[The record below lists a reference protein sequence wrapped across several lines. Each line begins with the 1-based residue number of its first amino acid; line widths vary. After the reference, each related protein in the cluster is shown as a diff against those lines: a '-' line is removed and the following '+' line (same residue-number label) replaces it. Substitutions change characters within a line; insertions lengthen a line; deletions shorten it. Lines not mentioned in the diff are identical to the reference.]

1 MDHPKPKTFEE
12 ALDRIAA
19 LEKEISNSKLF
30 QISEERYRK
39 MFELDTDAI
48 VVFDPISGFFVEANP
63 SACDFFRYNK
73 NELLGMTPYSLS
85 PEYQPDGQ
93 HSKEAA
99 MFYIMET
106 IKTGACIFDWTHKDK
121 FGEAIPCEIHTI
133 ALPYFDGSLHVR
145 GLIKDKRKV
154 LELEK
159 QIIKNKDLI
168 TRITETLPGILYILN
183 LEESSYTY
191 FNNNFE
197 NLLGYQETEFSSFN
211 STDLLNSHIHPEDT
225 DNLREHLQIILN
237 NPNIHSKELEFRL
250 RKKTGEYLWLHTW
263 ETVFRLNKTTGK
275 VEEILGIAQ
284 DVTKLKQQEI
294 YLKENDFRFKT
305 IAEQTGLIVYEYD
318 IPSGKI
324 YWEGAIK
331 EVLGYTKMEFDPDIS
346 GWEKLIHPDD
356 LFRVQKNLESSIQ
369 NEISF
374 KDTYRFKTKAGNYID
389 INERGVYVKGDHFHS
404 TRMFGVLEDVT
415 AKRLAEEEIRRSEE
429 RFRIV
434 AEQTGQMLYEVDMT
448 TENII
453 WAGAITK
460 VTGYSE
466 EEFKVFNLTEWFNS
480 IHPDERENS
489 KLLYE
494 SAKIGS
500 GIYNDIYRFRRKDGS
515 YIYLEDRGTFLK
527 NDFGKITHMF
537 GVMEDVNEKRLYE
550 EELKSSEERFRTFY
564 QLTNEPVL
572 IIDPSDGKI
581 LDTNPALHT
590 LFEFEKHEILGYSLD
605 KLFSRPSLIKD
616 LTVNLDDS
624 VVPISVEGIT
634 INGKRIPLLVS
645 GRLFIIGKQERFLLS
660 VLDLSS
666 LKEAETLRRAIQDIE
681 ERNRLIQDQ
690 KAELEFA
697 IDTLKKTQNK
707 LILSEKMA
715 SLGQLI
721 AGIAHEINN
730 PIGAMKASS
739 ELIQDSLE
747 NLQSNLH
754 HFIQLF
760 KASPEN
766 ILEEVKEW
774 IQVSSRLDN
783 MRHGMEARKLKKNL
797 TEELNLLNVKNPS
810 YIADEIVDMGIQDS
824 LDQIKSFT
832 KYQDFYEIFTFGMYH
847 IRSFQ
852 HLNSIRESIGR
863 IAKIVYAL
871 KNFSHIDISGMKT
884 LTNIV
889 KNLETVLTIHQNQ
902 LKKGI
907 EVIKEFEDCPDI
919 PCYADD
925 LMQAWTNLIF
935 NAIQAMNY
943 KGTLTIKIKNM
954 ENYITVSIKDTGF
967 GIPLEI
973 QPRIFEPFFTTKAPG
988 EGSGL
993 GLDIVKRVIEK
1004 HEGEIRFLTSK
1015 NGTEFQIFLPK

>member
-1 MDHPKPKTFEE
+1 MDHPKPTTLED
-12 ALDRIAA
+12 ALHRISE
-19 LEKEISNSKLF
+19 LEKKITDSKLF

-39 MFELDTDAI
+39 MFELDKDAI
-48 VVFDPISGFFVEANP
+48 VVFDPISGLFVEANP
-63 SACDFFRYNK
+63 SACEFFQYTK
-73 NELLGMTPYSLS
+73 EELSGMTPYGLS
-85 PEYQPDGQ
+85 PEFQPNGMSSQDSALQ
-93 HSKEAA
+93 
-99 MFYIMET
+99 YIQQT
-106 IKTGACIFDWTHKDK
+106 IENGSCVFEWSHKNK
-121 FGEAIPCEIHTI
+121 SGEIIPCEIRTV
-133 ALPYFDGSLHVR
+133 ALPYFDGNIHVR

-159 QIIKNKDLI
+159 QILDNKDLI
-168 TRITETLPGILYILN
+168 TRITKTLPGILYILN
-183 LEESSYTY
+183 LENQSYTY

-197 NLLGYQETEFSSFN
+197 TLLGYRETEFSSFT
-211 STDLLNSHIHPEDT
+211 STDILNYHVHPEDT
-225 DNLREHLQIILN
+225 DNLREHLQILLE

-250 RKKTGEYLWLHTW
+250 RKKSGDYLWLHTW
-263 ETVFRLNKTTGK
+263 ETIFRTNNKTGK

-284 DVTKLKQQEI
+284 DVTNVKEQEI
-294 YLKENDFRFKT
+294 HLKENDFRFKT
-305 IAEQTGLIVYEYD
+305 ISEQTGLIVYEYD

-324 YWEGAIK
+324 YWEGAIR
-331 EVLGYTKMEFDPDIS
+331 ELLGYSRQEFNVDIL
-346 GWEKLIHPDD
+346 GWAKLVHPDD
-356 LFRVQKNLESSIQ
+356 LFRVQKNLEFCIQ
-369 NEISF
+369 NEKSF
-374 KDTYRFKTKAGNYID
+374 QDTYRFKTKEGKYID
-389 INERGVYVKGDHFHS
+389 IDERGVYVKGDHFHS

-415 AKRLAEEEIRRSEE
+415 SKRLAEEEIRKSEE

-434 AEQTGQMLYEVDMT
+434 AEQTGQMLYEVDV
-448 TENII
+448 ESERII

-460 VTGYSE
+460 VTGYTA
-466 EEFKVFNLTEWFNS
+466 EEFQSFHLNDWFNL
-480 IHPDERENS
+480 IHPDERES
-489 KLLYE
+489 SRLLFE
-494 SAKIGS
+494 SAKSGS
-500 GIYNDIYRFRRKDGS
+500 GIYSDVYRFKKKDGD
-515 YIYLEDRGTFLK
+515 YIFLEDRGVFLK
-527 NDFGKITHMF
+527 NSLGKSTHMF
-537 GVMEDVNEKRLYE
+537 GVMEDVHGKRLYE

-564 QLTNEPVL
+564 QLTNEPVI

-590 LFEFEKHEILGYSLD
+590 LFDFEKQEILNSSID

-616 LTVNLDDS
+616 LTANLNEPIT
-624 VVPISVEGIT
+624 PISVEGIT
-634 INGKRIPLLVS
+634 KSGSSIPLLVS
-645 GRLFIIGKQERFLLS
+645 GRLFIIGKQERFLIS
-660 VLDLSS
+660 ALDLSS
-666 LKEAETLRRAIQDIE
+666 LKEAETLRRAIQDIA
-681 ERNRLIQDQ
+681 ERNRLIQEQ
-690 KAELEFA
+690 KAELEVA

-754 HFIQLF
+754 RFIQLF
-760 KASPEN
+760 KTSPETV
-766 ILEEVKEW
+766 LEEVKEW

-783 MRHGMEARKLKKNL
+783 MRHGMEARKLKKTI
-797 TEELNLLNVKNPS
+797 TEELNILNIRNPS
-810 YIADEIVDMGIQDS
+810 YIADEIVDLGIQDS
-824 LDQIKSFT
+824 LDQIKSFS
-832 KYQDFYEIFTFGMYH
+832 KHRSFYEIFTFGMYH

-871 KNFSHIDISGMKT
+871 KNFSHIDISGMKAP
-884 LTNIV
+884 TNIA

-902 LKKGI
+902 LKKGV

-943 KGTLTIKIKNM
+943 KGTITIGIQNTDT
-954 ENYITVSIKDTGF
+954 NVIISIKDTGP
-967 GIPLEI
+967 GIPIEI
-973 QPRIFEPFFTTKAPG
+973 QSRIFEPFFTTKAPG

-1004 HEGEIRFLTSK
+1004 HEGEIRFETSPK
-1015 NGTEFQIFLPK
+1015 GTKFQIFLPK